1 MTKTNQSKRLKTAS
15 ELMNDSHMIS
25 PYLRV
30 ETPRI
35 SNTDT
40 TADSFQRENQDR
52 IHTPPNIPDEVSS
65 PPQLL
70 LPAPIPRSLATDNA
84 KDTTVLDDVPT
95 YEDSKLPAAIVPP
108 STTVMI
114 PIPAKP
120 KQTAIAILMTTNQQL
135 FGFSFANVYNMNAMI
150 GHLGEN
156 EQFFG
161 GERFRYFSNLTSTW
175 IKESP
180 LGGLNL
186 WFLSINHDN
195 DHLGS
200 TFPTDHEG
208 TNYSVYMAFAKKIGR
223 TGMNAK
229 KISGPVHYSVRV
241 LKEREETDLASFIAQ
256 KAAERAAVRQAAL
269 QASAPTDQDFEDLF
283 N

>member
-1 MTKTNQSKRLKTAS
+1 MARTNQSKRLKTTS
-15 ELMNDSHMIS
+15 ELISDSHMIS
-25 PYLRV
+25 PHLRV

-35 SNTDT
+35 SHTDT
-40 TADSFQRENQDR
+40 TADSLQLENQDS
-52 IHTPPNIPDEVSS
+52 IPPNIPNEVHT
-65 PPQLL
+65 PTLLL
-70 LPAPIPRSLATDNA
+70 LPAPIPRSLTTDTT
-84 KDTTVLDDVPT
+84 KDTTLLDDVPT
-95 YEDSKLPAAIVPP
+95 NKDSKLPAAIVPP
-108 STTVMI
+108 STTVTTTRMVLF
-114 PIPAKP
+114 PPKA
-120 KQTAIAILMTTNQQL
+120 KQTAITILMTANQQL

-175 IKESP
+175 IKDSP

-195 DHLGS
+195 DHLGT

-208 TNYSVYMAFAKKIGR
+208 TNYSVYITFAKKIGR

-229 KISGPVHYSVRV
+229 KITGPVHYSVRV
-241 LKEREETDLASFIAQ
+241 LSEREETDLARFIAQ
-256 KAAERAAVRQAAL
+256 KAAERAAA
-269 QASAPTDQDFEDLF
+269 
-283 N
+283 

>member
-1 MTKTNQSKRLKTAS
+1 MARTNQSKRLKTTS
-15 ELMNDSHMIS
+15 ELISDSHMIS
-25 PYLRV
+25 PHLRV

-35 SNTDT
+35 SHTDT
-40 TADSFQRENQDR
+40 TVDSLQLENQNS
-52 IHTPPNIPDEVSS
+52 IPPNIPNEVDT
-65 PPQLL
+65 PTLLL
-70 LPAPIPRSLATDNA
+70 LPAPIPRSLTTDTA
-84 KDTTVLDDVPT
+84 KDTTLLDDVPT
-95 YEDSKLPAAIVPP
+95 NEDSKLPAAIVPP
-108 STTVMI
+108 INRMI
-114 PIPAKP
+114 PTPPKG
-120 KQTAIAILMTTNQQL
+120 KQTAISILMTTNQQL

-175 IKESP
+175 IKDSP

-200 TFPTDHEG
+200 TFPTNHVG

-229 KISGPVHYSVRV
+229 KVSAPVIYCVRV
-241 LKEREETDLASFIAQ
+241 LKEREETDLASIIAQ

-269 QASAPTDQDFEDLF
+269 EASAPTNQDLEDMF